1 MLSRWERLGLQARIT
16 FLLALGGLFLSTT
29 IAITTLTLTRQNLL
43 DERSEVAF
51 AAFTANGQ
59 RVQRQLGD
67 IEEPDVGTVE
77 AIFAGLTLTTGAEPL
92 LRFEDQWVAG
102 GTVFNAETV
111 PLTLTAAV
119 DEGNAAR
126 MRARIDGSP
135 AVISGVRL
143 PGRNAAYY
151 EALLIDDVEDT
162 LDALAIIVLGVA
174 AAATLLAAGI
184 GAWASR
190 RTLRPVAQVRAAAES
205 LAAGELDTRLDPP
218 ADADLASLAASFNEM
233 ARSLEYRIE
242 RDARFASEV
251 SHELRSPLMTLNASI
266 EVLNNDRERL
276 SARSQTALG
285 LLNDDVARF
294 TQLVE
299 DLLEISRFD
308 VGTAALRA
316 EPILLAEFIR
326 QAVQH
331 STRPDIAVDA
341 QTTAEH
347 TVIMGDKRRLAQVVA
362 NLVDNADKYG
372 GGEIEISISQSDEA
386 VLIAVEDH
394 GPGVPEAERAV
405 IFDRFSRGSSGGR
418 RGYDTGSGLGLSLVA
433 EHVGL
438 HGGEVWVEDRLDG
451 ERGSRFVVSL
461 PIGEVSEEDIEP

>member
-1 MLSRWERLGLQARIT
+1 M
-16 FLLALGGLFLSTT
+16 
-29 IAITTLTLTRQNLL
+29 
-43 DERSEVAF
+43 
-51 AAFTANGQ
+51 
-59 RVQRQLGD
+59 
-67 IEEPDVGTVE
+67 
-77 AIFAGLTLTTGAEPL
+77 
-92 LRFEDQWVAG
+92 
-102 GTVFNAETV
+102 
-111 PLTLTAAV
+111 
-119 DEGNAAR
+119 
-126 MRARIDGSP
+126 
-135 AVISGVRL
+135 RL

-276 SARSQTALG
+276 SARSQTALE

-418 RGYDTGSGLGLSLVA
+418 RGYDTGS
-433 EHVGL
+433 
-438 HGGEVWVEDRLDG
+438 
-451 ERGSRFVVSL
+451 
-461 PIGEVSEEDIEP
+461 